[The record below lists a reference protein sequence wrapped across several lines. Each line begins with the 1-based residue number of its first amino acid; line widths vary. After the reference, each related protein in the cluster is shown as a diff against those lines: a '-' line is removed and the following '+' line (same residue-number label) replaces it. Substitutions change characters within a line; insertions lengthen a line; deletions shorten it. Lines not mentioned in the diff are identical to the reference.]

1 MYPSKEYTE
10 KDLKQEK
17 IHNFANVTITVHS
30 DNKDLEKT
38 NGVGEFIITP
48 PDVGITSGDEDDPST
63 VVTPLLDNEINKNGQ
78 ATNTDHQEEEE
89 IQFDERL

>member
-48 PDVGITSGDEDDPST
+48 PNVGMTSGDED